1 MHKKANDNTKTTQTT
16 AAQAASAWQEEQE
29 KRGDASGFTLYSLL
43 PFIAALGI
51 GLGILAA
58 KIFGVEAS
66 EITGRVLLLAETI
79 SIPVQETE
87 VISATAMPLGIS
99 ELTFGII
106 VALIFGGFVFIIRY
120 GKQCCESIIWIIDT
134 LKMNL
139 GKGAGEK
146 PERSNAESSVEEL
159 SKEEIVKIKKRI
171 SRLSQQIRAILAEIK
186 QIRKTAGK
194 KALEDSIETASTEY
208 AMKFELKRPDFEKAM
223 KVLKAALA
231 KIPEEGVAYKQ
242 KVIKWIAKA
251 QEKFEDYSPENF
263 GKKVEAVKARR
274 RAAQS
279 KQARDNETMNNDK
292 LTNS

>member
-16 AAQAASAWQEEQE
+16 AAQAALAWQEEQE
-29 KRGDASGFTLYSLL
+29 KKGDASGFTLYSLL

-79 SIPVQETE
+79 SRPVQETE

-106 VALIFGGFVFIIRY
+106 VALIFGGLIFIIRY
-120 GKQCCESIIWIIDT
+120 GKQYCESIIWIIDI

-146 PERSNAESSVEEL
+146 GERSNAEPSVEEL
-159 SKEEIVKIKKRI
+159 SKEIVKIKKQI
-171 SRLSQQIRAILAEIK
+171 HRLSQQIRAILAEIK
-186 QIRKTAGK
+186 QVRKTAAK
-194 KALEDSIETASTEY
+194 NALEDSIEIASTEY

-223 KVLKAALA
+223 NVLKVALT
-231 KIPEEGVAYKQ
+231 KIPEEDVAYKQ
-242 KVIKWIAKA
+242 EVIKWIAKA
-251 QEKFEDYSPENF
+251 QGKFEDYSPENF

-279 KQARDNETMNNDK
+279 KQTRDNETMNNDK
-292 LTNS
+292 LANS

>member
-16 AAQAASAWQEEQE
+16 AAQAALAWQEEQE
-29 KRGDASGFTLYSLL
+29 KKGDASGFTLYSLL

-106 VALIFGGFVFIIRY
+106 VALIFGGLVFIMRY
-120 GKQCCESIIWIIDT
+120 GKQCCESITWIIDT
-134 LKMNL
+134 CKMNL

-146 PERSNAESSVEEL
+146 GERSNAESSVEEL
-159 SKEEIVKIKKRI
+159 SKETVKIKKRI
-171 SRLSQQIRAILAEIK
+171 HRLSQQIRAILAEIK
-186 QIRKTAGK
+186 QVRKTAGK
-194 KALEDSIETASTEY
+194 NALEDSIETALTEY
-208 AMKFELKRPDFEKAM
+208 AMKFELKRLDFEKEM
-223 KVLKAALA
+223 KVLKVALT
-231 KIPEEGVAYKQ
+231 KIPEEDVAYKQ
-242 KVIKWIAKA
+242 EVIRWIAKA

-263 GKKVEAVKARR
+263 GKEVEAVKARR

-279 KQARDNETMNNDK
+279 KQTRDNETMNNDK

>member
-16 AAQAASAWQEEQE
+16 AAQAALAWQEEQE
-29 KRGDASGFTLYSLL
+29 KKGDASGFTLYSLL

-106 VALIFGGFVFIIRY
+106 VALIFGGLVFIMRY

-134 LKMNL
+134 CKMNL

-146 PERSNAESSVEEL
+146 GERSNAESSVEEL
-159 SKEEIVKIKKRI
+159 SKETVKIKKRI
-171 SRLSQQIRAILAEIK
+171 HRLSQQIRAILAEIK
-186 QIRKTAGK
+186 QVRKTAGK
-194 KALEDSIETASTEY
+194 NALEDSIETALTEY
-208 AMKFELKRPDFEKAM
+208 AMKFELKRLDFEKEM
-223 KVLKAALA
+223 KVLKVALT
-231 KIPEEGVAYKQ
+231 KIPEEDVAYKQ
-242 KVIKWIAKA
+242 EVIRWIAKA
-251 QEKFEDYSPENF
+251 QEN
-263 GKKVEAVKARR
+263 
-274 RAAQS
+274 RAN
-279 KQARDNETMNNDK
+279 KRETTR
-292 LTNS
+292 L